1 METISFKT
9 LEILDWGSLPY
20 GEAFERQL
28 ALVEDRIAGLS
39 TDRLVLVEH
48 PHVITIG
55 RSGGL
60 QDLHVSQEGL
70 HRRGVELYQVDRGGM
85 ATFHGPGQ
93 MVAYP
98 IIKLQQKDLHQYLWT
113 LLRTVATVL
122 RCYGLE
128 PIFKER
134 RPGIWVRSS
143 KIASVGIA
151 VRRWVTYHGIALNV
165 NADLK
170 AFNLIVPCG
179 HPGETITSMEQALGK
194 SIDLE
199 EVKRYFIKEFR
210 KSFKYSDGSA
220 DNAKSPLIKWRKGPP
235 TTFRK
240 IVKQNKQP
248 LNTEENNES
257 DEDPGDGFEKWE
269 NNYWQNTSWY

>member
-1 METISFKT
+1 MESMPFQD
-9 LEILDWGSLPY
+9 LRNPGLGSLPY

-39 TDRLVLVEH
+39 SDRLVLVEH

-60 QDLHVSQEGL
+60 
-70 HRRGVELYQVDRGGM
+70 
-85 ATFHGPGQ
+85 
-93 MVAYP
+93 
-98 IIKLQQKDLHQYLWT
+98 KDLHQYLWT
-113 LLRTVATVL
+113 LLKTVATVL

-151 VRRWVTYHGIALNV
+151 VRRWVTYHGIALNI

-179 HPGETITSMEQALGK
+179 HPGETITSMEQELGK

-199 EVKRYFIKEFR
+199 EVKRHFIKEFR
-210 KSFKYSDGSA
+210 KSFKYSDGSTE
-220 DNAKSPLIKWRKGPP
+220 NATWPKHPAWLRRPAPCETAIDQMEKR
-235 TTFRK
+235 FR
-240 IVKQNKQP
+240 Q
-248 LNTEENNES
+248 LHLER
-257 DEDPGDGFEKWE
+257 
-269 NNYWQNTSWY
+269 

>member
-1 METISFKT
+1 MESRPFQD
-9 LEILDWGSLPY
+9 LEIIDWGCLPY
-20 GEAFERQL
+20 GEALKRQM
-28 ALVEDRIAGLS
+28 ALVEERIAGS
-39 TDRLVLVEH
+39 SSDRLVLVEH

-60 QDLHVSQEGL
+60 KDLHISQEGL

-98 IIKLQQKDLHQYLWT
+98 IIKLQQKDLHQYLST
-113 LLRTVATVL
+113 LLKTVATVL

-151 VRRWVTYHGIALNV
+151 VRRWVTYHGIALNI

-179 HPGETITSMEQALGK
+179 HPGETITSMEQELGK

-199 EVKRYFIKEFR
+199 EVKRHFIKEFR
-210 KSFKYSDGSA
+210 KSFKYSDGSTE
-220 DNAKSPLIKWRKGPP
+220 NATWPKHPAWLRRPAPCETAIDQMEKR
-235 TTFRK
+235 FR
-240 IVKQNKQP
+240 Q
-248 LNTEENNES
+248 LHLER
-257 DEDPGDGFEKWE
+257 
-269 NNYWQNTSWY
+269 